1 MKCLIL
7 AGGFGTRLYPLVTDK
22 SKALLEYKGKPL
34 LSHLVAM
41 VPGEIE
47 IMVSTNLK
55 FEADFR
61 RWRQGID
68 REIDLCVEPISK
80 DEQKKGAVGSLD
92 YWVTTRNINQDL
104 LVMAGDNYFG
114 FVCAPS
120 HATYGNI
127 ERTRSFTVSY
137 PRPAD
142 IVATSLTASPR
153 CDDTKPIVGLLE
165 TFPAKKVKGVF
176 IKNAYL
182 CLECELVRIV
192 DGFGVNGLIAGKVV
206 AAHVDPAA
214 LRGDDKDDADLL
226 VNAPQMAYLYPG
238 RFAVIGSTQAFP
250 FPAGMKR

>member
-92 YWVTTRNINQDL
+92 YWITTRNINQDL

-114 FVCAPS
+114 FDLAGFIAAYDGDSTLVAV
-120 HATYGNI
+120 HDIGD
-127 ERTRSFTVSY
+127 RS
-137 PRPAD
+137 RA
-142 IVATSLTASPR
+142 
-153 CDDTKPIVGLLE
+153 GQ
-165 TFPAKKVKGVF
+165 
-176 IKNAYL
+176 
-182 CLECELVRIV
+182 
-192 DGFGVNGLIAGKVV
+192 FGVARLEGKRLIELEEKPARPKSSLIATACYIFPPLIFPILQRYCSGQKRDNLGSFI
-206 AAHVDPAA
+206 AHLIEVD
-214 LRGDDKDDADLL
+214 RVQG
-226 VNAPQMAYLYPG
+226 YP
-238 RFAVIGSTQAFP
+238 FTEPWFDIGSKYSASGKQ
-250 FPAGMKR
+250 